1 MNTRKLAASLTAVV
15 CSMGMLSYL
24 PSFLAPV
31 SAVELVHNDFET
43 NYDGWYANADAVS
56 MTAKAG
62 VGHKDS
68 RGMEVSG
75 RTCASDGVSSEKGL
89 YLSGGETNTYR
100 IWVYSETA
108 EQFHVTLA
116 CADLDTSQETETEL
130 ITKQVDAGTWTEL
143 QASYQAPKNS
153 GEFRLTITTDSTHDF
168 YFDDVTVTAKK
179 SSNTVSAASAEK
191 GLKDEFANY
200 FRVGNILNSG
210 TVQNSTI
217 TASFLKDYNSVECE
231 NETKPDAT
239 LVQSQC
245 NGTNIGVSLKNAAS
259 IMDFCVNNHLAMR
272 GHTLVWHSQT
282 PVWFFKENFDANGN
296 WVSSAVMDQRMETY
310 IKNMFEA
317 IQTQYPELN
326 LYAYDVAN
334 ECISDDQNRTANYGG
349 TREPGE
355 NISGQSPWVQIYGSN
370 AFVEKAFTYARKYA
384 PEGCQ
389 LYYNDYNEY
398 WDHKRDAI
406 YSMCKSLYEKGLL
419 DGIGMQSHINAN
431 YDGFSGVSAYTTAMK
446 KFLSIGC
453 DVQIT
458 ELDITMENGK
468 YTLQQQADKYK
479 AIFQAAMDWNK
490 NPTSDGR
497 VKAVCIWGP
506 DDANTWI
513 KTENTPLLYD
523 TNHQPKLAYTTLTSM
538 IPQSEWGDGSNPG
551 TTEQPVEPN
560 EYGWYFQSTFEGD
573 LDGWSG
579 RGDAEVMTSGRT
591 NYVEEEALLVQNR
604 TAAWNGAARSL
615 NPKAFVAGKTYSF
628 STNVQY
634 FDGDATDTF
643 YFKLQYTDANG
654 DTQYDTIAEGTA
666 IQGEWMQLANKNYKI
681 PEGATNLQLY
691 VETKDSTNNFYLD
704 EVIGAVGGTSII
716 GAGEAPTLT
725 LGDVNAD
732 GVINVLD
739 LSLAKHGVSS
749 GFSGNAAKLAA
760 DVDQNGIVDA
770 ADVKMLQDY
779 LLGRISVFSKAEQ
792 VVDTAA
798 MEALFAG
805 ITPTASYKADGENN
819 PLFTQRFGADPG
831 VMEYNGRVYVYTT
844 NDVIEYDSDGKVTEN
859 TYAQVNKINCL
870 SSADLV
876 NWTDHGAIPVAGT
889 DGIAKWATCSW
900 APCAAH
906 KTINGKE
913 KFFLYFCN
921 GGNGVSVLTAD
932 SPTGPWTDPLGKAL
946 ITRATPNCND
956 ITWLFDPAVMVD
968 DDGTGYLCFGGGVPD
983 GKDAM
988 PGTSRIVKLGDDMIS
1003 LAGTPVTIEAP
1014 YLFEDSGIN
1023 KIGNTYY
1030 YTYCSNWNTAG
1041 NAYGM
1046 TSGAIEYMTAD
1057 NPLGPYTYGGE
1068 LFRNQGTFF
1077 GLYGNNHHSLCTLD
1091 GQLYLFYHNRSVE
1104 KAMGIEG
1111 NYRSPQVDAVTM
1123 QGTKIQAV
1131 TGTMTG
1137 IAQKKTINPY
1147 QTVQAETMSNQAGI
1161 QVRGL
1166 GDTVVTEIDQG
1177 DWLKV
1182 SGVHFS
1188 KGASQIAI
1196 KASSKSGCA
1205 VKICTGSPIGKA
1217 VGYAEI
1223 PSGGK
1228 MTTVST
1234 AVQGLNGTQDL
1245 YFVFSG
1251 QAEMDSWS
1259 AK

>member
-1 MNTRKLAASLTAVV
+1 
-15 CSMGMLSYL
+15 
-24 PSFLAPV
+24 
-31 SAVELVHNDFET
+31 
-43 NYDGWYANADAVS
+43 
-56 MTAKAG
+56 
-62 VGHKDS
+62 
-68 RGMEVSG
+68 
-75 RTCASDGVSSEKGL
+75 
-89 YLSGGETNTYR
+89 
-100 IWVYSETA
+100 
-108 EQFHVTLA
+108 
-116 CADLDTSQETETEL
+116 
-130 ITKQVDAGTWTEL
+130 
-143 QASYQAPKNS
+143 
-153 GEFRLTITTDSTHDF
+153 
-168 YFDDVTVTAKK
+168 
-179 SSNTVSAASAEK
+179 
-191 GLKDEFANY
+191 
-200 FRVGNILNSG
+200 
-210 TVQNSTI
+210 
-217 TASFLKDYNSVECE
+217 
-231 NETKPDAT
+231 
-239 LVQSQC
+239 
-245 NGTNIGVSLKNAAS
+245 
-259 IMDFCVNNHLAMR
+259 
-272 GHTLVWHSQT
+272 
-282 PVWFFKENFDANGN
+282 
-296 WVSSAVMDQRMETY
+296 
-310 IKNMFEA
+310 
-317 IQTQYPELN
+317 
-326 LYAYDVAN
+326 
-334 ECISDDQNRTANYGG
+334 
-349 TREPGE
+349 
-355 NISGQSPWVQIYGSN
+355 
-370 AFVEKAFTYARKYA
+370 
-384 PEGCQ
+384 
-389 LYYNDYNEY
+389 
-398 WDHKRDAI
+398 
-406 YSMCKSLYEKGLL
+406 
-419 DGIGMQSHINAN
+419 
-431 YDGFSGVSAYTTAMK
+431 
-446 KFLSIGC
+446 
-453 DVQIT
+453 
-458 ELDITMENGK
+458 
-468 YTLQQQADKYK
+468 
-479 AIFQAAMDWNK
+479 MDWNK

-579 RGDAEVMTSGRT
+579 RGDAEVSTSGRT
-591 NYVEEEALLVQNR
+591 AYVGKEALLVQNR

-704 EVIGAVGGTSII
+704 EVIGAVGGTGIL
-716 GAGEAPTLT
+716 GAGEAPTIT

-779 LLGRISVFSKAEQ
+779 LLGRISVFSKAEK
-792 VVDTAA
+792 VIDTAA

-844 NDVIEYDSDGKVTEN
+844 NDVIEYDSNGKVTEN

-870 SSADLV
+870 SSEDLV

-932 SPTGPWTDPLGKAL
+932 SPTGPWTDPLGKAM
-946 ITRATPNCND
+946 ITRATPNCSD

-1023 KIGNTYY
+1023 KIGDTYY

-1046 TSGAIEYMTAD
+1046 TSGAIEYMTSN

-1137 IAQKKTINPY
+1137 IAQKKTIDPY

-1177 DWLKV
+1177 DWIKV
-1182 SGVHFS
+1182 SGVNFS
-1188 KGASQIAI
+1188 KGAAQITM
-1196 KASSKSGCA
+1196 KVSSKNGCA
-1205 VKICTGSPIGKA
+1205 VKICTGSPTGKA

-1223 PSGGK
+1223 PSGGT
-1228 MTTVST
+1228 MTTVS
-1234 AVQGLNGTQDL
+1234 AMVQGLNGTQDL